1 MREFLP
7 IFSLGL
13 RVKAWTS
20 SAVAIVQTM
29 GIITVLFG
37 SMAVATMYFSPDPQ
51 GAFEACASRVAC
63 DYARFILH
71 MRSLSCFGF
80 MACLS
85 LVLLMSMAIVIV
97 SSLESHAGRSNA
109 KW

>member
-37 SMAVATMYFSPDPQ
+37 SMAVATMYFSRDPQ
-51 GAFEACASRVAC
+51 GAVEGCMRLCEVHFAHAQPLVFRVYGLPVARSPDVDGDSNCFELGI
-63 DYARFILH
+63 ARWP
-71 MRSLSCFGF
+71 
-80 MACLS
+80 
-85 LVLLMSMAIVIV
+85 
-97 SSLESHAGRSNA
+97 E
-109 KW
+109 